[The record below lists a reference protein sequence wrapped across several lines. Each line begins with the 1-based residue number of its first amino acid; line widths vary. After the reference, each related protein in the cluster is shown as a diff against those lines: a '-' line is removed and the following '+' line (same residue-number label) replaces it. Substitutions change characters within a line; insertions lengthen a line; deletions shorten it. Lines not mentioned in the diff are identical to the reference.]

1 MGFSY
6 VRLQT
11 SSATFLSLLLSLF
24 LLPLSV
30 SGQARIDF
38 LSQDAGG
45 AVNMAIKNLP
55 ELTPVVR
62 SEEAE
67 KAKIPTPH
75 YEYLWVFSDGEF
87 INQSKD
93 AALSH
98 TFIGPDGSSGNGIVL
113 AFTTGVYSDDHLD
126 FPPSARVI
134 NDTTPAPI
142 NFFPVARQEV
152 FTDGMIK
159 LSSNQR
165 GFVARDRTVFII
177 SLRNPFD
184 FRIGTYLLFLSDP
197 AIEAK
202 TEGETK
208 GDVRY
213 DVFLDDAGDPVPAA
227 FSKSL
232 DLDPQNRFFSLDEVD
247 AALLSEG
254 MRERYNKV
262 YRYASFTLESQEV
275 RNVFVEFEVDTALFD
290 KGPEEGLGAL
300 RFTALLMVDQAP
312 GPNTFLDAQ
321 DSTLIQSLGVQQLL
335 DTLGNLDQPAGNQV
349 IDLSTFGGDITR
361 SHDPNYVKTE
371 ICECP
376 PGSDGAFKLFSTVHF
391 SNEGNQNTNNIS
403 VSVPFPPEY
412 DIFSIPDT
420 LLSIY
425 PRPPAPILP
434 IRDAATNTVTWEL
447 AGFQLFPE
455 AEYGLGHPLTY
466 GEFQFTVLVNPTNG
480 NVDSIP
486 YLQACIVFDG
496 QDEICTVP
504 VKPVQVESDAAAR
517 VLECQDCVSA
527 AGPGPTPFP
536 IPWWLLILLLLLLI
550 LLLIWAAIRRR
561 ISGNRQQGS
570 REREG

>member
-1 MGFSY
+1 MGFSFL
-6 VRLQT
+6 RLQT
-11 SSATFLSLLLSLF
+11 PSATFLFLLLSLF

-38 LSQDAGG
+38 LSQDADG

-55 ELTPVVR
+55 ELGPVVR

-98 TFIGPDGSSGNGIVL
+98 IFIAPDSSSGDGIVL

-152 FTDGMIK
+152 VTDGLIK

-177 SLRNPFD
+177 SLKNPFD
-184 FRIGTYLLFLSDP
+184 FRIGAYLLFLSDP
-197 AIEAK
+197 AIEVK
-202 TEGETK
+202 TEGETR
-208 GDVRY
+208 GDVQY
-213 DVFLDDAGDPVPAA
+213 DVFLDDADDPVPAV

-232 DLDPQNRFFSLDEVD
+232 DLDPQNRFFSLEEVD
-247 AALLSEG
+247 AGLLSAG
-254 MRERYNKV
+254 MKQRYNKA

-275 RNVFVEFEVDTALFD
+275 RNVFVEFEVDTTLFD
-290 KGPEEGLGAL
+290 KGPEEGTGAL
-300 RFTALLMVDQAP
+300 RFTALFLVDQAP
-312 GPNTFLDAQ
+312 GPDTLLSAQ
-321 DSTLIQSLGVQQLL
+321 DSALIQRLGIPQLL
-335 DTLGNLDQPAGNQV
+335 DTLNNLDQPTGNQV
-349 IDLSTFGGDITR
+349 IDLSTFEGDITR

-376 PGSDGAFKLFSTVHF
+376 PGSDGAYKLFATVHF

-425 PRPPAPILP
+425 PKPPAPILP

-447 AGFQLFPE
+447 NGFQLFPE

-466 GEFQFTVLVNPTNG
+466 GEFQFTVLANPAG
-480 NVDSIP
+480 GIADSIP

-504 VKPVQVESDAAAR
+504 VKPIQVESDAAAR
-517 VLECQDCVSA
+517 VLQCPDCVSEG
-527 AGPGPTPFP
+527 GPGPVQPP
-536 IPWWLLILLLLLLI
+536 IPWWLLILLLILLL

-561 ISGNRQQGS
+561 ASGNRQQGG
-570 REREG
+570 RGREG